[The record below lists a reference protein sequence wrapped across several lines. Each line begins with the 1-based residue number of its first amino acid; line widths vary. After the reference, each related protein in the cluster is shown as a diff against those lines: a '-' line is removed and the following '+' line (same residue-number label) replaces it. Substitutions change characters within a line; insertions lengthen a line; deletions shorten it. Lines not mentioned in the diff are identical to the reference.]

1 MAISIY
7 PRGKTMWS
15 EVYRLIIDVIRIVS
29 FQPRGADNAW
39 RATGD
44 WPIEDDW
51 DVESRVETC
60 RRRQSRDD

>member
-1 MAISIY
+1 V
-7 PRGKTMWS
+7 WS
-15 EVYRLIIDVIRIVS
+15 EVYSLIIDVIRIVS